1 MLRVV
6 GGTLT
11 ANDDVGEVRWG
22 VMSDGLMNVAL
33 VSGDWEPDAG

>member
-1 MLRVV
+1 MLRVS

-11 ANDDVGEVRWG
+11 ANDDVGEVRRE
-22 VMSDGLMNVAL
+22 VMSGDLMSVAL